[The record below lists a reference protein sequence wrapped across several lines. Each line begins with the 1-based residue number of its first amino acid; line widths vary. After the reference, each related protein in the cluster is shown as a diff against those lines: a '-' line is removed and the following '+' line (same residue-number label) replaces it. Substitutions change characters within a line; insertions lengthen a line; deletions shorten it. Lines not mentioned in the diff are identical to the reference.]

1 MEELIYGKNVK
12 DGDIITYSKRNEYS
26 FVIKIYGNNY
36 CSHYLDG
43 KNYYKSGGG
52 APQTDG
58 WALATKWQAETLRLS
73 IEKGTYTEA
82 DENLFSKTEFEYPSG
97 YLIDKIEQPV
107 DIDFLN

>member
-1 MEELIYGKNVK
+1 MEKLIYGENVK
-12 DGDIITYSKRNEYS
+12 DGDIITYSKRNKYK
-26 FVIKIYGNNY
+26 FIIKIDGNNY
-36 CSHYLDG
+36 CS
-43 KNYYKSGGG
+43 NYIDDKQYIKSGGA

-73 IEKGTYTEA
+73 IKEGRYTEA
-82 DENLFSKTEFEYPSG
+82 DEKLFSKTEFEYPSG